1 HAREVGHALAAVQR
15 DFRGVGDAFA
25 TVGSA
30 APSAVPVV
38 LEEVLSAISQR
49 NPALATV
56 RLVSSAP
63 QFARDAEQESRRLQ
77 LGLPA
82 PDADGTWRLPVAMVL
97 PSPQGTAPTWLRAD
111 LDVGVFSS
119 VLGIHDVGAHRVAP
133 VLDQDGTL
141 LARSDTGALHAGASA
156 TDSPVITALR
166 QASGGVGAVA
176 RPA

>member
-1 HAREVGHALAAVQR
+1 
-15 DFRGVGDAFA
+15 
-25 TVGSA
+25 
-30 APSAVPVV
+30 
-38 LEEVLSAISQR
+38 
-49 NPALATV
+49 
-56 RLVSSAP
+56 
-63 QFARDAEQESRRLQ
+63 
-77 LGLPA
+77 
-82 PDADGTWRLPVAMVL
+82 MVL

-119 VLGIHDVGAHRVAP
+119 VLGIHDVGAHGVAS